1 MERKTPQG
9 NLHFHKN
16 TQIMGFG
23 LAKNVFGIKMGVPS
37 PYDMDTFLHD
47 ISAGYFIN
55 KIGILNYL
63 FNKGWRP
70 CALIGELMLKKRNHK
85 SIQSQRRQK

>member
-9 NLHFHKN
+9 NLRFHKN

-55 KIGILNYL
+55 KI
-63 FNKGWRP
+63 
-70 CALIGELMLKKRNHK
+70 
-85 SIQSQRRQK
+85 

>member
-9 NLHFHKN
+9 NLRFHKN

-23 LAKNVFGIKMGVPS
+23 LTKNVFGIKMGVPS

-47 ISAGYFIN
+47 ISARYFIN
-55 KIGILNYL
+55 KIGIPNCL
-63 FNKGWRP
+63 FNKGWRGHVP
-70 CALIGELMLKKRNHK
+70 LLV
-85 SIQSQRRQK
+85 S